1 MELPKVD
8 VMYCPHCKFVT
19 PVYSIF
25 CCMCGERVKKEKRTR
40 SMQMPV
46 PAPRQLRSGSWT
58 AQLMMD
64 GKRVSIT
71 AETEEEYYIKAR
83 AIKAGLI
90 EASKQEKKISVG
102 AALDEYIES
111 KSNILSPST
120 IKGYKSVRANRFQGI
135 MLKDVRSG
143 INWQKAINDEAA
155 HAEAKTVSNAWHLVQ
170 AAVRAQG
177 VEVPEMAL
185 PKIAKSDRPW
195 LDYEQIQVFLK
206 AVKGQP
212 CEMAALLALHG
223 LRRSEL
229 LAMTAEKINLDKGTM
244 QVEGAKVYGDGGT
257 LVDKKLNKTAS
268 SRRTVHIMIPRLEE
282 LVKGKK
288 GVLVTTM
295 PNTSYVQINRVCE
308 AAGLPKVGVHGLRHS
323 FASLAYHLGWSE
335 AATMREG
342 GWTNSKTVHGIYTHL
357 AAQDLDADALKMRQ
371 FYAGGQEESA
381 QITDE
386 ITNGDEKSE

>member
-1 MELPKVD
+1 
-8 VMYCPHCKFVT
+8 
-19 PVYSIF
+19 
-25 CCMCGERVKKEKRTR
+25 
-40 SMQMPV
+40 
-46 PAPRQLRSGSWT
+46 
-58 AQLMMD
+58 MMD

-120 IKGYKSVRANRFQGI
+120 IKGYKSVRENRFQGI
-135 MLKDVRSG
+135 MSKDVRSG
-143 INWQKAINDEAA
+143 INWQKVINEEAA

-177 VEVPEMAL
+177 VEVSEMAL

-229 LAMTAEKINLDKGTM
+229 LAMTAEKINLEKGTM

-288 GVLVTTM
+288 GTLVTTM
-295 PNTSYVQINRVCE
+295 PNTSYVQINRICE

-371 FYAGGQEESA
+371 FYAGEQEKDA

-386 ITNGDEKSE
+386 IANGDEKSE